1 VRKVFLWGLG
11 ALVLLAVA
19 AYGVWWWK
27 FRDTLHY
34 VTARV
39 SRGDIR
45 RSINMTGALNP
56 VVTAQV
62 GSFVSGNIKSW
73 SCDYNTQVKVGQQCA
88 LIDPLPF
95 QVVVDETDADLRT
108 SRAQLV
114 KDKAAAANARVV
126 YERDKKLRD
135 QGIVSQET
143 LDADKSTLDQDV
155 ATIDLDVATIAS
167 KQAALHAAQ
176 VNLGYT
182 NIVSPVNGTVITRYI
197 DVGYT
202 VVSNLQSSTLF
213 LIGKDMTSMQV
224 DTNVSEADVGEVHD
238 GQKANFTVQA
248 YPNRTF
254 EATVRQV
261 RKGPITV
268 QNVVTYDVVLDVP
281 NKDLALLPGMTSDT
295 HIITAERK
303 NVLRV
308 PLPAI
313 RFVPEGMGR
322 AGRGGVGGGAGRAE
336 EGAGGRTG
344 GGAGGGTG
352 GVEVAQ
358 GGSGAPG
365 GAGPGGTDDGLV
377 GAGGAK
383 SSGASGA
390 GTNGQGD
397 NSQQRHHRWNR
408 DQGPP
413 GANGRV
419 PGAQPDTAATAGP
432 ASGVTAGAA
441 SAQGGGG
448 AGPGGE
454 NGAAGA
460 RRVEAADAA
469 GGAGA
474 RGPGAA
480 GAGGA
485 GAARRGRGPRAMAR
499 VWVLRS
505 GVLTPVVVR
514 TGLDDGTLVEIY
526 SEDLKEGDEVVVN
539 AVRPNAPRPAAGERP
554 AAGGQGAPNGGRG
567 GGAGGGFRL

>member
-1 VRKVFLWGLG
+1 LWSLA
-11 ALVLLAVA
+11 ALVLLVA
-19 AYGVWWWK
+19 AGAGVWWWK

-39 SRGDIR
+39 TRGDIR

-73 SCDYNTQVKVGQQCA
+73 SCDYNTPVKIGQQCA

-95 QVVVDETDADLRT
+95 QVVVDEDEADVRT
-108 SRAQLV
+108 SKAQLV

-143 LDADKSTLDQDV
+143 LDADKSALDQDV
-155 ATIDLDVATIAS
+155 ATIDLDTATIAA

-248 YPNRTF
+248 FPNRTF

-268 QNVVTYDVVLDVP
+268 QNVVTYDVVLDVQ

-308 PLPAI
+308 PLPAT
-313 RFVPEGMGR
+313 RFVPEGI
-322 AGRGGVGGGAGRAE
+322 GRGGGERGAAGLESHGPATSAPRQRPPRASDS
-336 EGAGGRTG
+336 GD
-344 GGAGGGTG
+344 
-352 GVEVAQ
+352 Q
-358 GGSGAPG
+358 SGAPQG
-365 GAGPGGTDDGLV
+365 RRGPGEGKGDSSERQDAAGPG
-377 GAGGAK
+377 
-383 SSGASGA
+383 
-390 GTNGQGD
+390 
-397 NSQQRHHRWNR
+397 
-408 DQGPP
+408 
-413 GANGRV
+413 
-419 PGAQPDTAATAGP
+419 
-432 ASGVTAGAA
+432 
-441 SAQGGGG
+441 
-448 AGPGGE
+448 
-454 NGAAGA
+454 
-460 RRVEAADAA
+460 RRV
-469 GGAGA
+469 
-474 RGPGAA
+474 
-480 GAGGA
+480 
-485 GAARRGRGPRAMAR
+485 RGPRAMAR
-499 VWVLRS
+499 IWVFRN
-505 GVLTPVVVR
+505 GTLTPVVVR
-514 TGLDDGTLVEIY
+514 TGLDDGTLIEVS

-539 AVRPNAPRPAAGERP
+539 AVRPNAPRPTAGERP
-554 AAGGQGAPNGGRG
+554 PGAGQGQPNPGRA
-567 GGAGGGFRL
+567 GGAGFRL